1 MKDFS
6 LVGMRMK
13 DFSFGMRMKDFSLDW
28 LEWEWK
34 ISH

>member
-1 MKDFS
+1 LAGMRMKDFS

-13 DFSFGMRMKDFSLDW
+13 DFSLNW

-34 ISH
+34 TSHLLE